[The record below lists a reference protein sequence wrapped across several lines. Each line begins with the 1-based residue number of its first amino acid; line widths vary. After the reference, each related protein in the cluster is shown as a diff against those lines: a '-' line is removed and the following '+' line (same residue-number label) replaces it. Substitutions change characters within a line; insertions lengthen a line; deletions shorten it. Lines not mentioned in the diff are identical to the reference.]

1 MRSLVRSIGI
11 ALGVLIFAGVQNA
24 SAQIIDPV
32 EFTTSF
38 PFTVGNTTVPAGS
51 YTIRP
56 DDDNPQIFE
65 LMGKDAS
72 ALFQVQGADV
82 RAIPS
87 KTEVVFSRYGNTYV
101 LKSIWVEGSTSGVE
115 TVSGEGERSRSST
128 KPKKARR
135 ALQNTAQGCAL
146 SVNTRFLNVSRI
158 FGLLSMR
165 WK

>member
-24 SAQIIDPV
+24 STQIIDPV

-72 ALFQVQGADV
+72 ALFQVQGADA

-87 KTEVVFSRYGNTYV
+87 KTEVVFSRYGNTYL
-101 LKSIWVEGSTSGVE
+101 LKSIWVEGSASGVE
-115 TVSGEGERSRSST
+115 TMSGEGERHAAKAAGTKSEQSVAARKKSGTSRG
-128 KPKKARR
+128 
-135 ALQNTAQGCAL
+135 Q
-146 SVNTRFLNVSRI
+146 
-158 FGLLSMR
+158 
-165 WK
+165 